1 LPSLLCAA
9 KGRKERAFVVA
20 GDYRPSGRS
29 GAYRDHARLCLNEA
43 IHAANTDTCS
53 AFLDLAFCWTR
64 LAKRLE
70 AENSQ
75 ADDLGDALQSV
86 QVVFVKPRRE

>member
-1 LPSLLCAA
+1 
-9 KGRKERAFVVA
+9 VT
-20 GDYRPSGRS
+20 GDLRPSGRS

-43 IHAANTDTCS
+43 IRAANTDTCS

-70 AENSQ
+70 AELSE
-75 ADDLGDALQSV
+75 ADNLGEALQSV
-86 QVVFVKPRRE
+86 QVVFVKPRRDS